1 MPRKTT
7 ARSDMLRSAAMLF
20 RERGAEATSV
30 ADVLDHAGAPRGSV
44 YHHFPHGRPQLVEE
58 ATQAAGKAMGGMI
71 SAALATDGP
80 VRTIA
85 TIIAVFRGQL
95 VETDFAAGCPI
106 GAVATEGPNTP
117 AALMAAGESF
127 TSWEETI
134 AASLWQ
140 NGIALERA
148 RGIATLSI
156 SAIEGALLLC
166 KAQRSTQALDRV
178 EAELSLMLETASSP
192 R

>member
-1 MPRKTT
+1 
-7 ARSDMLRSAAMLF
+7 
-20 RERGAEATSV
+20 
-30 ADVLDHAGAPRGSV
+30 
-44 YHHFPHGRPQLVEE
+44 
-58 ATQAAGKAMGGMI
+58 MGGMI
-71 SAALATDGP
+71 SAALAADGP

-117 AALMAAGESF
+117 SALTAAGESF

-140 NGIALERA
+140 NGIPLERT